1 MPSLDED
8 VPADFPQE
16 FLGAV
21 TGAQPK
27 VLVERTS
34 DGRYVDS
41 ASVQRRDRWLICA
54 DLREQL
60 IDYVRKNMPPNT
72 SAALYAVKV
81 AVAMERKRAGWGLS
95 LAEAAWVTNQLRE
108 HFRTNER

>member
-1 MPSLDED
+1 MASENDDE

-34 DGRYVDS
+34 DGRYVDT
-41 ASVQRRDRWLICA
+41 ASVQRRDRWLICV

-60 IDYVRKNMPPNT
+60 IDYVHKNRPPSS
-72 SAALYAVKV
+72 SAAQYTLKV
-81 AVAMERKRAGWGLS
+81 ADAVERKRGDWGLS
-95 LAEAAWVTNQLRE
+95 PAEAAWVTNQLRQ
-108 HFRTNER
+108 HFEDK